1 MEVEEKEVDKEVDE
15 KVDHGVQIEK
25 ELGASTFS
33 IARQMIKSP
42 ICSKLTRWS

>member
-25 ELGASTFS
+25 ELGPSYWEHQHFQL
-33 IARQMIKSP
+33 RGK
-42 ICSKLTRWS
+42 